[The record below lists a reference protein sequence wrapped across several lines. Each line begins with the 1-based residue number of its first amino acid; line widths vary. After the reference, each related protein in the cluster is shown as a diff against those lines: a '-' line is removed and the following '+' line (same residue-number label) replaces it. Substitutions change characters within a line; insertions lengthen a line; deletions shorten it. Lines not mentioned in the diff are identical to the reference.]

1 MEKTDIC
8 ETQVYFLSEYLQ
20 SKHCDI
26 LTDVRSLHMLG
37 SAELSQDV
45 NFLGRSEAEMQQ
57 CAIGDTGKVSS
68 GAA

>member
-8 ETQVYFLSEYLQ
+8 VTQVCFLSKYLQ

-26 LTDVRSLHMLG
+26 LTDITSLHMLG
-37 SAELSQDV
+37 TGELWQDV

-57 CAIGDTGKVSS
+57 CAIGGTGKISS